1 MEIDVGS
8 FKLREWQSGDEP
20 SLVRHANN
28 RKIWINLRDAFPQP
42 YTMEDAVHWVNRAG
56 NDEPLTNFA
65 IVVDGEAA
73 GGIGIVLQSDVFRR
87 SAEIGYWLGE
97 DYWGRGI
104 VTQAVRE
111 VTEYAFSKFDLCRI
125 YAGVFEWNPASMKVL
140 EKCGYQLEARMK
152 KAITKDGK
160 TIDDFI
166 FAITR

>member
-8 FKLREWQSGDEP
+8 FRLREWRSGDEV

-42 YTMEDAVHWVNRAG
+42 YTMEDAARWISRAG
-56 NDEPLTNFA
+56 SEEPVTSFA
-65 IVVDGEAA
+65 IVVDGEAV
-73 GGIGIVLQSDVFRR
+73 GGIGIVLQQDVFRR

-97 DYWGRGI
+97 DFWGRGI
-104 VTQAVRE
+104 VTQAVRAL
-111 VTEYAFSKFDLCRI
+111 TEYAFSNFDLCRI
-125 YAGVFEWNPASMKVL
+125 YAGVFEWNPASMRVL

-166 FAITR
+166 YAITR